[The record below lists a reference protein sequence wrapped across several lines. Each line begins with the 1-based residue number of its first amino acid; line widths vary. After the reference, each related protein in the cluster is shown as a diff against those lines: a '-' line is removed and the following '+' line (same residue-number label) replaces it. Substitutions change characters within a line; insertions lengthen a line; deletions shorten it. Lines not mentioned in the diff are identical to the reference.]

1 MAEKT
6 VEDYIKELFALR
18 EKAVPAQAPPATQPA
33 DSSGGLLVTATVLKQ
48 LYPVSQARV
57 TVFTGDYENMR
68 VIETGYTDQSGKS
81 PVFKLK
87 TPAKEI
93 SLDSAA
99 QQLPYELYNVEVA
112 ADGYVTRVNMNIPIF
127 ADIISSQSVDLLPI
141 ASAQGNT
148 EPQIVDISQA
158 FDL

>member
-6 VEDYIKELFALR
+6 VQEYIKELFDLRARAL
-18 EKAVPAQAPPATQPA
+18 PAQAPSTPLA
-33 DSSGGLLVTATVLKQ
+33 DSSGSLIVNATVLKQ

-68 VIETGYTDQSGKS
+68 IVETGYTDQSGKS
-81 PVFKLK
+81 PVFKLR
-87 TPAKEI
+87 TPSKQI

-99 QQLPYELYNVEVA
+99 SALPYELYNVEVV
-112 ADGYVTRVNMNIPIF
+112 ADGYVTRVNMNIPVF
-127 ADIISSQSVDLLPI
+127 ADIVSSQSVDLLPVS
-141 ASAQGNT
+141 SAQGNT
-148 EPQIVDISQA
+148 APQIIDVSKA